1 MPFRSQKQRSYFH
14 YLKSQGK
21 MDQAT
26 IDKWEEHT
34 PKNRKLPERVEK
46 KAMIENFWQGFSKRA
61 VDNYVSTNSNPGA
74 PEKLLKWNDH
84 GGVDPRTPEEMQAAQ
99 AAMLVT
105 LPPDI
110 EGAKCGTCV
119 HFRPITEELGHGFCT
134 NPQIKMDVTDHM
146 HCVNWSHPG
155 VHDPVQ
161 AAEEEAQQDQFQQ
174 AMQAQ
179 QGMGGQPGMMPQPGM
194 GGQPG
199 MMPQSGMGAQGATPP
214 ESMQPGANMQ
224 EMYQAQEGPQ
234 GTGAQTQQ
242 PPAGQDMTM
251 RPQTSPE
258 AETTEGDTGQQY
270 SPSSIG
276 SENGP
281 PKPKTSGNPMVEQAV
296 QDFQGSGA
304 VGGGLGQDN
313 ETPAPAKKPA
323 EKKSGGKGHTI
334 NINVSG
340 EKEKTASVDFWK
352 GIVEGY

>member
-1 MPFRSQKQRSYFH
+1 MPWKSKKQMKFFYAMKNKGEFSPE
-14 YLKSQGK
+14 
-21 MDQAT
+21 MVE
-26 IDKWEEHT
+26 KWKEHT
-34 PKNRKLPERVEK
+34 PDIKSLPERVEK

-146 HCVNWSHPG
+146 HCINWSHPG

-194 GGQPG
+194 G
-199 MMPQSGMGAQGATPP
+199 AQGAMPP
-214 ESMQPGANMQ
+214 QSMQPGANMQ
-224 EMYQAQEGPQ
+224 EMYQAQEGAPEA
-234 GTGAQTQQ
+234 GAQTQQ
-242 PPAGQDMTM
+242 QPAGQDMTM